1 MMACGLPKVR
11 FRANAAAFFAA
22 LCLYIVG
29 MLLRTGGPACPGPNI
44 ASAAEPPVKDAVP
57 ANPDVTKVIVPF
69 VEKHC
74 VQCHGEK
81 KPKGDLA
88 LDTFK
93 DNDSILKAHK
103 TWQTVVEKVRSGEMP
118 PKGKPRPSP
127 QEIEQ
132 FEKGIKGV
140 FERYA
145 RSGKRDPGRVTMRRL
160 SKFEYQTTI
169 RDLLGVRIPVADDFP
184 GDVVAHGFDNLGDA
198 NALSPHYLDRY
209 MASAELLVRAAIVI
223 GEPPPPPRQNRAGVH
238 GLQPGPPKGRNQR
251 GQLTIDSEGK
261 PLKPPV
267 PALPGDGCRLHCEKT
282 PLEAT
287 LLDLLDPGEYQF
299 VARLQGYKAG
309 KEAPRFALLVNG
321 KEVFQGIC
329 GEKTEEHAVSLQLKP
344 GKMRIGLAIL
354 NEDADPKNPL
364 NKSGVIVHELGL
376 IGPLMPVMHAELLA
390 APKELEGDAKS
401 RHVIERFASRAYRR
415 PATKA
420 EVDRLMK
427 IVKMAE
433 QVPQYKLTEANI
445 KKLREL
451 KVPNEVLQEL
461 QRALNPSPKSKF
473 LEEDAFV
480 KAIRSRLSAA
490 QLNEYKKT
498 ILTNVET
505 HKRPW
510 ESGIAL
516 AMQAVISSPDFLFR
530 VEADVPGVG
539 PQSLDDYALA
549 TRLSYFLWSSMPDQE
564 LFDLAA
570 KKQLHQNLSA
580 QVKRMLADPKSA
592 ALVENFAAQWLKLRS
607 LSKFEIDT
615 KVFPEFEQKIT
626 LNATGKWEPLRND
639 MFTETNLFLQTLIQE
654 DRSILELIDSD
665 FTFLNARLARHYNIR
680 DTKGNPFRDASGKDI
695 KPPANPGEPIP
706 EDTFVKVQLNGTG
719 RGGLLTQASVLT
731 LTSLPSRTSPVV
743 RGAWI
748 LDRILGTP
756 PLPPP
761 PDVPALDENKKV
773 EATSLRQ
780 RLEQH
785 RANAACAAC
794 HARIDPLGFAFE
806 NFDAVGRFRD
816 KVGKEPIDV
825 SAELPG
831 GRKFQ
836 GAGELKKILLEQKKQ
851 VARNLAEKMFI
862 YAVGRSTE
870 FYDVPVLDDVVMN
883 LEKNDFRFHA
893 LISAIA
899 QSDAFRMVRGTE
911 PKKETK

>member
-1 MMACGLPKVR
+1 MNRVTKIFASAIFAIALSHS
-11 FRANAAAFFAA
+11 AAFAQD
-22 LCLYIVG
+22 
-29 MLLRTGGPACPGPNI
+29 
-44 ASAAEPPVKDAVP
+44 AS
-57 ANPDVTKVIVPF
+57 DVAKVIVPF

-81 KPKGDLA
+81 KPKGDLS
-88 LDTFK
+88 LRTFK
-93 DNDSILKAHK
+93 DDDSILKAHK
-103 TWQTVVEKVRSGEMP
+103 TWLAVVEKVRSGEMP

-132 FEKGIKGV
+132 FEKGVKGV

-169 RDLLGVRIPVADDFP
+169 RDLLGVRIPLADDFP

-209 MASAELLVRAAIVI
+209 MAAAELLVQAAIVI
-223 GEPPPPPRQNRAGVH
+223 GEPPPPPRQGRAGVH
-238 GLQPGPPKGRNQR
+238 GLHPGPPKGRNQQGR
-251 GQLTIDSEGK
+251 LTTDAEGK
-261 PLKPPV
+261 PLKPAV
-267 PALPGDGCRLHCEKT
+267 PNFPGDGWRLHCEKT
-282 PLEAT
+282 PIEAN
-287 LLDLLDPGEYQF
+287 LLDLLDPGEYKF
-299 VARLQGYKAG
+299 VARLQGYKVG

-321 KEVFQGIC
+321 KEVFQGVC
-329 GEKTEEHAVSLQLKP
+329 GEKTEEHVVPLQLKP
-344 GKMRIGLAIL
+344 GKMRIGVAML
-354 NEDADPKNPL
+354 NEDADPKDPR
-364 NKSGVIVHELGL
+364 NKSGVIVHEIAL
-376 IGPLMPVMHAELLA
+376 IGPLMPPMHAELLA

-401 RHVIERFASRAYRR
+401 RHVIERFASRAFRR
-415 PATKA
+415 PARKA

-427 IVKMAE
+427 LVKMAE
-433 QVPQYKLTEANI
+433 QVPQYKLTEANM

-451 KVPNEVLQEL
+451 KVPGEVLQEL
-461 QRALNPSPKSKF
+461 QRAFNPSPKSKF
-473 LEEDAFV
+473 MEEDAFV
-480 KAIRSRLSAA
+480 NAIRIRLSAT
-490 QLNEYKKT
+490 QWKEHQKT

-505 HKRPW
+505 QKRPW

-516 AMQAVISSPDFLFR
+516 AMQAVLSSPDFLFR
-530 VEADVPGVG
+530 VEADVPGAG
-539 PQSLDDYALA
+539 AQPLDDYALA
-549 TRLSYFLWSSMPDQE
+549 SRLSYFLWSSMPDQE

-570 KKQLHQNLSA
+570 QKQLHKNLAA

-607 LSKFEIDT
+607 LSKFEVDP
-615 KVFPEFEQKIT
+615 KAFPEFEAKIS
-626 LNATGKWEPLRND
+626 LNATDKWAPLRND
-639 MFTETNLFLQTLIQE
+639 MLTETNLFLQALILE
-654 DRSILELIDSD
+654 DRSVLELIDSD
-665 FTFLNARLARHYNIR
+665 FTFLNNRLARHYNIR
-680 DTKGNPFRDASGKDI
+680 DTKGNPFRDPSGKDI
-695 KPPANPGEPIP
+695 KTPANPGEPIP
-706 EDTFVKVQLNGTG
+706 EDTFVKVLLKGTG

-756 PLPPP
+756 PPPPP
-761 PDVPALDENKKV
+761 PDVPALDENKKM
-773 EATSLRQ
+773 EAASLRQ

-785 RANAACAAC
+785 RANASCAAC

-806 NFDAVGRFRD
+806 IFDAIGRFRE

-831 GRKFQ
+831 GRKFK
-836 GAGELKKILLEQKKQ
+836 GAGELKLILLEQKKLF
-851 VARNLAEKMFI
+851 ARNIAEKMFI
-862 YAVGRSTE
+862 YAVGRTTE
-870 FYDVPVLDDVVMN
+870 FYDVPVLDDVVMS
-883 LEKNDFRFHA
+883 LEKNDYRFHA

-911 PKKETK
+911 PKKETKK

>member
-1 MMACGLPKVR
+1 M
-11 FRANAAAFFAA
+11 
-22 LCLYIVG
+22 
-29 MLLRTGGPACPGPNI
+29 
-44 ASAAEPPVKDAVP
+44 
-57 ANPDVTKVIVPF
+57 IVPF

-74 VQCHGEK
+74 VHCHGEK
-81 KPKGDLA
+81 KPKGDLS
-88 LDTFK
+88 LHTFK
-93 DNDSILKAHK
+93 DDESILKAHK
-103 TWQTVVEKVRSGEMP
+103 TWLMVLEKVRSGEMP
-118 PKGKPRPSP
+118 PKGKSQLSP
-127 QEIEQ
+127 QEVEQ
-132 FEKGIKGV
+132 FEKGVKGV

-169 RDLLGVRIPVADDFP
+169 RDLLGVHIPLADDFP

-209 MASAELLVRAAIVI
+209 MAAAETLVRAAIVI
-223 GEPPPPPRQNRAGVH
+223 GELPPPPKQIISGTH
-238 GLQPGPPKGRNQR
+238 GFTPFPPKGRNLQ
-251 GQLTIDSEGK
+251 GQLTTDPEGK
-261 PLKPPV
+261 PLKTPV
-267 PALPGDGCRLHCEKT
+267 PALPGGGRFHCEKG
-282 PLEAT
+282 PIEAN
-287 LLDLLDPGEYQF
+287 LFDLVDYGEYKF
-299 VARLQGYKAG
+299 IARLRGYKTG
-309 KEAPRFALLVNG
+309 NEAPRFALLING
-321 KEVFQGIC
+321 KEVFQSVC
-329 GEKTEEHAVSLQLKP
+329 GEAVEEHVVPLHLKP
-344 GKMRIGLAIL
+344 GKMRIGVSLL
-354 NEDADPKNPL
+354 NEDADPKDPR
-364 NKSGVIVHELGL
+364 NKSGVIVQQLGL
-376 IGPLMPVMHAELLA
+376 VGPLMPAMQAELLA
-390 APKELEGDAKS
+390 APKELEGEAKS
-401 RHVIERFASRAYRR
+401 RHVLERFASRAYRR
-415 PATKA
+415 PATPA

-427 IVKMAE
+427 IVRMAE
-433 QVPQYKLTEANI
+433 QVPQYKLTEANL

-461 QRALNPSPKSKF
+461 QRALNPSLKPKF
-473 LEEDAFV
+473 MEEDAFV
-480 KAIRSRLSAA
+480 KVIRSRLSA
-490 QLNEYKKT
+490 QQWKEHQKT

-505 HKRPW
+505 QKRPW
-510 ESGIAL
+510 ESGITL

-530 VEADVPGVG
+530 VEADVPGAG
-539 PQSLDDYALA
+539 PQPLDDYALA

-570 KKQLHQNLSA
+570 KKQLHPNLPA

-592 ALVENFAAQWLKLRS
+592 ALVDNFAAQWLKLRS
-607 LSKFEIDT
+607 LSKFEVDT
-615 KVFPEFEQKIT
+615 KVFPEFHQAVNSADKKWAPLRDDMLAET
-626 LNATGKWEPLRND
+626 TLFLNAI
-639 MFTETNLFLQTLIQE
+639 IQE
-654 DRSILELIDSD
+654 NRSVLDMIDSD

-680 DTKGNPFRDASGKDI
+680 DTNGNPFRDPSGKEI

-706 EDTFVKVQLNGTG
+706 EHAFVRVKLNGTG
-719 RGGLLTQASVLT
+719 RGGVLTQASVLT

-756 PLPPP
+756 PPPPP
-761 PDVPALDENKKV
+761 PDVPGLDENKKV

-806 NFDAVGRFRD
+806 NFDAIGRFRD

-836 GAGELKKILLEQKKQ
+836 GDGELKKILLEQKKLF
-851 VARNLAEKMFI
+851 ARNLAEKMFV
-862 YAVGRSTE
+862 YAVGRNTE

-883 LEKNDFRFHA
+883 LEKNDYRFQA
-893 LISAIA
+893 LVTAIV

-911 PKKETK
+911 PKKETKK

>member
-1 MMACGLPKVR
+1 M
-11 FRANAAAFFAA
+11 FRTRCVLSGCIA
-22 LCLYIVG
+22 LTLLVAIVG
-29 MLLRTGGPACPGPNI
+29 QPCRAQDT
-44 ASAAEPPVKDAVP
+44 S
-57 ANPDVTKVIVPF
+57 DVAKVIVPF

-81 KPKGDLA
+81 KTKGDLS
-88 LDTFK
+88 LHTFK
-93 DNDSILKAHK
+93 DDESILKANK
-103 TWQTVVEKVRSGEMP
+103 IWLTVVEKVRSGEMP

-132 FEKGIKGV
+132 FEKGVKGV

-169 RDLLGVRIPVADDFP
+169 RDLLGVRIPLADDFP

-209 MASAELLVRAAIVI
+209 MAAAEALVRAAVVI
-223 GEPPPPPRQNRAGVH
+223 GEPPPPPRQGRAGVH
-238 GLQPGPPKGRNQR
+238 GLQPGPPKGRNNQGR
-251 GQLTIDSEGK
+251 LSADAEGK

-267 PALPGDGCRLHCEKT
+267 PNFPGDGWRLHCEKT
-282 PLEAT
+282 PLEAN
-287 LLDLLDPGEYQF
+287 LLDLLDPGEYKF

-321 KEVFQGIC
+321 KAVFQGIC

-344 GKMRIGLAIL
+344 GKMRIGWAIL
-354 NEDADPKNPL
+354 NEDADPNDPR
-364 NKSGVIVHELGL
+364 NKSGVIVHELAL

-401 RHVIERFASRAYRR
+401 RHVIERFVSRAYRR

-433 QVPQYKLTEANI
+433 QIPQYKLTEANI

-461 QRALNPSPKSKF
+461 QRVFNPSPKSKF
-473 LEEDAFV
+473 REEDAFV

-490 QLNEYKKT
+490 QWKEHQKT

-505 HKRPW
+505 QKRPW

-516 AMQAVISSPDFLFR
+516 AMQAVLSSPDFLFR
-530 VEADVPGVG
+530 VETEVLGAG
-539 PQSLDDYALA
+539 PQPLDDYALA
-549 TRLSYFLWSSMPDQE
+549 TRLSYYLWSSMPDQE

-570 KKQLHQNLSA
+570 KKQLHQNLPA

-607 LSKFEIDT
+607 LSKFEVDT
-615 KVFPEFEQKIT
+615 KAFPEFEVKIA
-626 LNATGKWEPLRND
+626 LSGTGRWEPLRNG
-639 MFTETNLFLQTLIQE
+639 MLTETNLFLQTLIQE

-680 DTKGNPFRDASGKDI
+680 DTKGNPFRDPSGKDI
-695 KPPANPGEPIP
+695 KPPANPGESIP
-706 EDTFVKVQLNGTG
+706 EDAFVKVQLNGTG
-719 RGGLLTQASVLT
+719 RGGILTQASVLT

-756 PLPPP
+756 PPPPP
-761 PDVPALDENKKV
+761 PDVPGLDENKKV

-785 RANAACAAC
+785 RANVACAAC

-816 KVGKEPIDV
+816 KVGKETIDV

-836 GAGELKKILLEQKKQ
+836 GAGELKNILLEQKKL

-870 FYDVPVLDDVVMN
+870 FYDVPVLDDVVLH
-883 LEKNDFRFHA
+883 LEKNDYRFHA

-911 PKKETK
+911 PKKETKK